1 MDPVAKPQ
9 VPEHLPG
16 PMSNRITVAIA
27 GGSGYVG
34 GELLRLLLDHSAFT
48 VTQITSERHKG
59 SFVHFTHPNL
69 RQRTRL
75 KFIGMDELEPAQLL
89 FLCLPHG
96 QAMQQIDR
104 LAGLAERIVDCSA
117 DFRLD
122 DPDLYTE
129 WYGKPHAAPQWL
141 GRFVYGLPELNRDR
155 IRSAR
160 YVSGVGCNAT
170 AINLAILPVVQ
181 SGLMAAD
188 TDLICEVKV
197 GSSEAGNKASDA
209 SHHPVRAGA
218 MRSFAP
224 VGHRHTAEVLQ
235 LLAANGTRARV
246 HMSGTAIDNVRA
258 ALATVHLF
266 VPPGT
271 LERGIWKAFRTTW
284 KAEPFVRVVKEAKGS
299 YRYPEP
305 KILAGSNWADV
316 GFALD
321 SSSQR
326 LVCICAIDNLMKG
339 AAGTAVQSANLMFG
353 LDETTGL
360 TFPGLHPI

>member
-1 MDPVAKPQ
+1 
-9 VPEHLPG
+9 
-16 PMSNRITVAIA
+16 MSDRIQVAIA

-34 GELLRLLLDHSAFT
+34 GELLRLLVDHPAFE
-48 VTQITSERHKG
+48 VVQITSERHKG

-69 RQRTRL
+69 RSRTRL
-75 KFIGMDELEPAQLL
+75 KFTGLDELEPAQLL

-104 LAGLAERIVDCSA
+104 FQKLADSIVDCSA
-117 DFRLD
+117 DFRLN
-122 DPDLYTE
+122 DPDLYAT
-129 WYGKPHAAPQWL
+129 WYGRPHAAPEWL
-141 GRFVYGLPELNRDR
+141 ERFVYGLPELNRDQ
-155 IRSAR
+155 IRGAQ

-181 SGLMAAD
+181 TGLVH
-188 TDLICEVKV
+188 TESDLFGEVKV
-197 GSSEAGNKASDA
+197 GSSEAGNKANDA

-218 MRSFAP
+218 VRSFSP

-235 LLAANGTRARV
+235 LLAANGIRSRV
-246 HMSGTAIDNVRA
+246 HMSGTAVDNVRA

-266 VPPGT
+266 VPSGT
-271 LERGIWKAFRTTW
+271 TERDIWKAFRTTW
-284 KAEPFVRVVKEAKGS
+284 KAEPFVRVVKEAKGN

-321 SSSQR
+321 NSTHR

-339 AAGTAVQSANLMFG
+339 AAGTAVQAANLMFG
-353 LDETTGL
+353 LNETTGL

>member
-1 MDPVAKPQ
+1 MN
-9 VPEHLPG
+9 
-16 PMSNRITVAIA
+16 NRVTVAIA

-34 GELLRLLLDHSAFT
+34 GELLRLLLDHPAFA

-75 KFIGMDELEPAQLL
+75 KFTGLDELEPVQLL

-104 LAGLAERIVDCSA
+104 FQGLAERIVDCSA

-122 DPDLYTE
+122 NPDLYAE
-129 WYGKPHAAPQWL
+129 WYGKPHAAPEWL
-141 GRFVYGLPELNRDR
+141 ERFVYGLPELNRER
-155 IRSAR
+155 IRGAR

-181 SGLMAAD
+181 AGLLAAD
-188 TDLICEVKV
+188 ADLFCEVKV
-197 GSSEAGNKASDA
+197 GSSEAGNKAGDA

-218 MRSFAP
+218 VRSFAP

-235 LLAANGTRARV
+235 LLAAGGDTRARV
-246 HMSGTAIDNVRA
+246 HMSGTAVDNVRA

-266 VPPGT
+266 VPSGT
-271 LERGIWKAFRTTW
+271 RERDLWKAFRTTW
-284 KAEPFVRVVKEAKGS
+284 KSEPFVRVVKEAKGN

-321 SSSQR
+321 SSSRR

>member
-1 MDPVAKPQ
+1 
-9 VPEHLPG
+9 
-16 PMSNRITVAIA
+16 MSNRVTVAIA

-75 KFIGMDELEPAQLL
+75 KFIGMDELEPVQLL

-104 LAGLAERIVDCSA
+104 FVGLAERIVDCSA

-141 GRFVYGLPELNRDR
+141 EQFVYGLPELNRDR
-155 IRSAR
+155 IRGAR

-181 SGLMAAD
+181 SGLMATD

-197 GSSEAGNKASDA
+197 GSSEAGNKSSDS

-235 LLAANGTRARV
+235 LLAAYGTCAKV

-271 LERGIWKAFRTTW
+271 RERGIWKAFRTVW
-284 KAEPFVRVVKEAKGS
+284 QAEPFVRVVKEAKGN